1 MTTFVVENDFI
12 NKTSTETSIGLIITS
27 RTKSFQNTGVIEID
41 VSDHHLLTVS
51 FLKVSF
57 TEMPPNKLHYC
68 KYKSFDKIGFQRIF
82 QTYLKKQITQN

>member
-12 NKTSTETSIGLIITS
+12 NKTSTETSIGLIITN

-68 KYKSFDKIGFQRIF
+68 KYKSFDKIGF
-82 QTYLKKQITQN
+82 